1 MSYGD
6 WLSLLVLPLFWYM
19 WNMEKMLKEIVA
31 GLHEVRKY
39 AQKDHAETREFHL
52 QQLKDHERMM
62 EKHIEMY
69 AKIQAR
75 WDTEQK
81 K

>member
-6 WLSLLVLPLFWYM
+6 WLSLLVIPLFWYM
-19 WNMEKMLKEIVA
+19 WNMEKMLKEIAA
-31 GLHEVRKY
+31 GLNSVRKY
-39 AQKDHAETREFHL
+39 AQADQDEVRKFHL

-69 AKIQAR
+69 AKIEAR
-75 WDTEQK
+75 WSVEK
-81 K
+81 GK